1 MKHIRDLAK
10 IHLPESNLTI
20 GSFDGVH
27 LGHQALLKAMAA
39 HAHEK
44 GLPAV
49 VLTFFPH
56 PSVVLRGRKP
66 AFYINTPEEKA
77 KRVAE
82 FGVDMMITL
91 RFDQAL
97 SEVSAEDFLAHLH
110 DRLGFKDLWIGQD
123 FAMGHNRE
131 GNRHFLQA
139 RSSAYGYQL
148 HVIPPVLI
156 EGEIVSSTRV
166 REALRSGDVARVE
179 RYLGRPFVLPGRV
192 VRGAGRGRALGF
204 PTANLAIWDERAHP
218 RSGVYACLAEAKG
231 QQWRAVTNIGV
242 RPTFDDGKVSPI
254 VEAHLLDFEG
264 DLYDEIVRLSFLA
277 RLRDEQK
284 FPDAQALLE
293 RIRRDIVRA
302 REILDHRLEESHD
315 A

>member
-1 MKHIRDLAK
+1 MKHIRNLCEVR
-10 IHLPESNLTI
+10 LPASSLTI

-27 LGHQALLKAMAA
+27 LGHQALLKAMVE
-39 HAHEK
+39 HARQA
-44 GLPAV
+44 GVPSV

-77 KRVAE
+77 QRVSE
-82 FGVDMMITL
+82 FGVDIMITL
-91 RFDQAL
+91 RFDRAL
-97 SEVSAEDFLAHLH
+97 SEVGPEDFLTRLHDHLH
-110 DRLGFKDLWIGQD
+110 FQDLWIGQD

-131 GNRHFLQA
+131 GNRHFLEA
-139 RSSAYGYQL
+139 RSAAHGYRL
-148 HVIPPVLI
+148 HVIPRVLI

-179 RYLGRPFVLPGRV
+179 RYLGKPFMLPGRV
-192 VRGAGRGRALGF
+192 VRGVGRGRSLGF

-218 RSGVYACLAEAKG
+218 RSGVYACLAEVKG
-231 QQWRAVTNIGV
+231 AQWQAVTNIGV
-242 RPTFDDGKVSPI
+242 RPTFGEGKPAPI
-254 VEAHLLDFEG
+254 VETHLLDFEG
-264 DLYDEIVRLSFLA
+264 DLYDEIVRLSFFA

-284 FPDAQALLE
+284 FPDAQALME
-293 RIRRDIVRA
+293 RITRDIARA
-302 REILDHRLEESHD
+302 REILDHRLEESHH